1 MPRPPAK
8 STSRG
13 ASSTKRVAGQ
23 RPVTSTH
30 RAAFTAPGL
39 SAADGGRVA
48 DALQGRLNSMLD
60 LSMTLKHIHW
70 NVVGPAF
77 IGVHTMLDP
86 QYAGVSRMTDALAE
100 RIATLGGVPN
110 GLPGALVAARD
121 WDDYELG
128 RADTQAHLG
137 ALDLVYA
144 GVIADHRAGDRRGRR
159 HRSGVRRPADHPDRR
174 AGGVPLVRPQ
184 PPGGLRRRVEHRRGE
199 HRTGRSHR
207 GAAPRAGSGE
217 EAGGSQAPRRV
228 GPPRADITGTR
239 RPGCCT
245 ARRSGRRRPSGR
257 RGCRPRRCGTRRAR
271 RSGRRPGPWRSG
283 GRPAR

>member
-1 MPRPPAK
+1 VPRPPAK

-39 SAADGGRVA
+39 SAADGERVA
-48 DALQGRLNSMLD
+48 DALQGRLTAMLD

-70 NVVGPAF
+70 NVVGPSF
-77 IGVHTMLDP
+77 IGVHMMLDP

-144 GVIADHRAGDRRGRR
+144 GVIGDHRAAIDEVDDIDPVSGDLLITQTGELEEY
-159 HRSGVRRPADHPDRR
+159 HWFVRSHLEDYAGGLSTAGTSTELSAATAAVRRERSSATKPAARKRR
-174 AGGVPLVRPQ
+174 AG
-184 PPGGLRRRVEHRRGE
+184 
-199 HRTGRSHR
+199 
-207 GAAPRAGSGE
+207 
-217 EAGGSQAPRRV
+217 
-228 GPPRADITGTR
+228 
-239 RPGCCT
+239 
-245 ARRSGRRRPSGR
+245 
-257 RGCRPRRCGTRRAR
+257 
-271 RSGRRPGPWRSG
+271 
-283 GRPAR
+283 

>member
-39 SAADGGRVA
+39 SAADGARVA

-110 GLPGALVAARD
+110 GLPV
-121 WDDYELG
+121 
-128 RADTQAHLG
+128 
-137 ALDLVYA
+137 
-144 GVIADHRAGDRRGRR
+144 
-159 HRSGVRRPADHPDRR
+159 RSSRR
-174 AGGVPLVRPQ
+174 A
-184 PPGGLRRRVEHRRGE
+184 
-199 HRTGRSHR
+199 
-207 GAAPRAGSGE
+207 
-217 EAGGSQAPRRV
+217 
-228 GPPRADITGTR
+228 TGTTTSSAEPTP
-239 RPGCCT
+239 RPTSAPSTSCT
-245 ARRSGRRRPSGR
+245 
-257 RGCRPRRCGTRRAR
+257 
-271 RSGRRPGPWRSG
+271 
-283 GRPAR
+283 PA